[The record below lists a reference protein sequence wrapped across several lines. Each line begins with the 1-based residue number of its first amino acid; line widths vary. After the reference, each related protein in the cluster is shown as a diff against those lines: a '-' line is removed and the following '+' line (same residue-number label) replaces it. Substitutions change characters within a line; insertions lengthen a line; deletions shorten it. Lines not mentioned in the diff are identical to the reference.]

1 MKKTRII
8 TFANHKGG
16 VGKTTT
22 TASVGTILSKEDK
35 KVLLIDLDAQ
45 ANLTHSIAAKSSIE
59 RTIYDALIGEVSK
72 ENSQLPIYPINNN
85 LDIVPAD
92 LALANTDLQLS
103 AAMARERILE
113 RLLKQVSSQYD
124 YILIDCPPSLG
135 ILTLNAIVASDTV
148 IIPLVAEVLPFQG
161 LTMIKDFIEMIKEN
175 INPNVSIGGILLT
188 RWENS
193 NLSKQ
198 IEEGL
203 REQREIKVYNT
214 KIRKNIKVAEAP
226 LECVNIVE
234 YAPKSNGAIDYM
246 SYTKELIET
255 FKK

>member
-72 ENSQLPIYPINNN
+72 EDSQLPIYQINNN

-113 RLLKQVSSQYD
+113 RLLKQVSNQYD

-255 FKK
+255 LKK